1 MRVPANVGSPGRTRT
16 DNRAVNPSRRSRGRT
31 RSTTPPRA
39 GAWWLPGQD
48 SHRQP
53 SAESFPGAAAEGPA
67 LTLPLWPPNVGSP
80 GRTRTYNLAVN
91 SRPLYQL
98 SYRGES
104 RTAWLPSQG
113 SNLNWGIQSPACYR
127 YTTRQRFCPVGIDS
141 GAEGRTR
148 TGTGISPQQCLR
160 LSRLPVPPLRRPPS
174 EWARRP
180 VHAGTAS
187 PAPSDYRNR
196 PPRGQ
201 TTLSCSRPLSLMI
214 SPPPPPPCCP
224 PSDQGG
230 MTRG

>member
-1 MRVPANVGSPGRTRT
+1 MTAIRPKRAYRDFFLADRAARFDGGVG
-16 DNRAVNPSRRSRGRT
+16 
-31 RSTTPPRA
+31 
-39 GAWWLPGQD
+39 WLPGQD
-48 SHRQP
+48 SNRQP
-53 SAESFPGAAAEGPA
+53 RSESFPGAAAEGPA
-67 LTLPLWPPNVGSP
+67 RPLLLWPPNVGSP

-127 YTTRQRFCPVGIDS
+127 YTTRQRLFPVGIDS

-148 TGTGISPQQCLR
+148 TGTGVAPQQFLR

-187 PAPSDYRNR
+187 PTPSDYCNR

-201 TTLSCSRPLSLMI
+201 TTPARDARRVGRLLPHDGQIVADIGLGYI
-214 SPPPPPPCCP
+214 
-224 PSDQGG
+224 GG
-230 MTRG
+230 LDRRR